1 MEERHACKMEQTD
14 SMRML
19 LAVALWGALLSL
31 SLCCGCGSPEP
42 GASPPAETPATG
54 EGRAAERPA
63 ATIPSGF
70 TATRIE
76 ILPLTE
82 LVSSPEGDQGTQLS
96 VYISLLDAFGSQIK
110 APGIMRFE
118 LYDYVQR
125 SAEPKGQRIAIWPD
139 FDLTGPAE
147 NQKFWRDFLRAYAFT
162 FGTQASRSKTYI
174 LEATCICPG
183 GKRLSADFTLKP
195 DN

>member
-1 MEERHACKMEQTD
+1 MEERLVHQAVEIAR
-14 SMRML
+14 MRMRWF
-19 LAVALWGALLSL
+19 LAVSGGLLFL

-42 GASPPAETPATG
+42 AGPAPVETSPRDADVDVERAPAVV
-54 EGRAAERPA
+54 
-63 ATIPSGF
+63 PSGF
-70 TATRIE
+70 AAARIE

-82 LVSSPEGDQGTQLS
+82 LAPSAEGGEGTQLN

-110 APGIMRFE
+110 APGIVRFE

-139 FDLTGPAE
+139 LDLTSPAE

-162 FGTQASRSKTYI
+162 FETQASRSRVYI

-183 GKRLSADFTLKP
+183 GRRLSADFVLRP